1 MADSLVIVESP
12 GKVRTI
18 KKHLGS
24 GYQVMSSVGHV
35 RDLPGSG
42 RKNKSSRKTGRT
54 KLKGKALANYRER
67 QKRNTLIE
75 RMGVNPDK
83 NWSATYEV
91 LPDKIDVV
99 EKLRAAAKKVSKIYL
114 ATDLDREGEAIAWHL
129 QEVIGGENERFVRV
143 VFNEIT
149 QTAIERAFDNPGKLN
164 MDRVNAQQARRFLDR
179 VVGFEL
185 TPLLYAKV
193 ARGLSA
199 GRVQSV
205 AVRLIVEREREIR
218 AFTPEEYWEAS
229 AELRRDDR
237 SLPADSNSTAQI
249 FEVTKYRDDQFRPT
263 SEESAIS
270 LLDEMRQQ
278 SFRVSKHETKIN
290 STRASAPFKTTTLQ
304 QTASTRLNFSVSRTM
319 SAAQRLYE
327 AGLITYM
334 RTDSTNIAHDAI
346 DEVRNH
352 IRNSY
357 PPVDVGGE
365 SQSYLP
371 DKPNVFR
378 SNASSQEAHE
388 AIRPTSVSVK
398 SVSQQG
404 LTRDAVALYDLIWRR
419 FVACQMS
426 PARFKGTTT
435 TVTAGEFE
443 LKRST
448 SIRIFDGYQR
458 VYSMNEAAKGREE
471 RSTDIDYKVGEE
483 LQCKKIDKKQHFT
496 KPPSRFSE
504 ARLIRELERRG
515 IGRPSTYASIISTI
529 QERGYVA
536 LHGKQFSAERIG
548 EVVTD
553 RLVECFDNVLNYDF
567 TAKMESDLDQIAE
580 GQKAWKDVLNVFYGD
595 FSERMRS
602 AADPEHG
609 MRNNEPIQTN
619 ISCDQCGRPMLLRI
633 AKTGVFLSCSGY
645 SLPVKERCSGTKN
658 LIPDEDLEKI
668 LEDDEETDEAATQQ
682 LLSRKKCSIC
692 GTRMDGNIVDIETKI
707 HVCGNFP
714 NCKGNEVEVG
724 EFEIKGYE
732 GPSVECDKCGSTMH
746 LRSGRFGKFFACTNE
761 NCSNTRKMLRDGKVA
776 PPKADPVPMP
786 ELKVEG
792 EDDFYVLRDG
802 ARGIFLA
809 ASKFPNIRKTRQVSV
824 SELLAHGN
832 ELDPKF
838 KYLLAAPEQDP
849 DEGIYVVR
857 FSRASNQQY
866 VASEKDGKPN
876 GWTAFYED
884 GHWVASKR
892 EPKLRRQNRKE
903 GLFKRRR

>member
-24 GYQVMSSVGHV
+24 DYQVMSSVGHV
-35 RDLPGSG
+35 RDLPKSG
-42 RKNKSSRKTGRT
+42 RKNKASKSTARP

-67 QKRNTLIE
+67 QKRNTLVE

-83 NWSATYEV
+83 DWRATYEV

-99 EKLRAAAKKVSKIYL
+99 EKLRDAAKKVSKIYL

-129 QEVIGGENERFVRV
+129 QEVIGGEESKFIRV

-149 QTAIERAFDNPGKLN
+149 ESAIQRAFADPGKIDMN
-164 MDRVNAQQARRFLDR
+164 RVNAQQARRFLDR

-218 AFTPEEYWEAS
+218 AFTPEEYWEAN
-229 AELRRDDR
+229 AQLLREGQ
-237 SLPADSNSTAQI
+237 SLAVDAKDSSQK
-249 FEVTKYRDDQFRPT
+249 FEVTKYRDERFRPT
-263 SEESAIS
+263 SELEATA
-270 LLDEMRQQ
+270 LLDEMAQQ
-278 SFRVSKHETKIN
+278 TFRVAKHETKIN
-290 STRASAPFKTTTLQ
+290 LTRPPAPFKTTTLQ

-319 SAAQRLYE
+319 NAAQRLYE

-334 RTDSTNIAHDAI
+334 RTDSTNVAQEAI

-352 IRNSY
+352 IRKSY
-357 PPVDVGGE
+357 PSATVEGKLV
-365 SQSYLP
+365 SYLP
-371 DKPNVFR
+371 DRPNVYR

-388 AIRPTSVSVK
+388 AIRPTSVSVR
-398 SVSQQG
+398 SVSQQD
-404 LTRDAVALYDLIWRR
+404 LTRDAVSLYDLIWRR

-435 TVTAGEFE
+435 TVRAGEFE
-443 LKRST
+443 LRRST
-448 SIRIFDGYQR
+448 SIRIFDGFQR
-458 VYSMNEAAKGREE
+458 VYNPNDGEKDAEIRAL
-471 RSTDIDYKVGEE
+471 DVDYQVDEV
-483 LQCKKIDKKQHFT
+483 LQCGQIEKEQHFT

-529 QERGYVA
+529 QERGYVT
-536 LHGKQFSAERIG
+536 LHGKQFSAELIG

-553 RLVECFDNVLNYDF
+553 RLVECFENVLSYDF
-567 TAKMESDLDQIAE
+567 TAKMETDLDQIAE
-580 GQKAWKDVLNVFYGD
+580 GQKAWKDVLNLFYGD
-595 FSERMRS
+595 FAERLRS
-602 AADPEHG
+602 ASDADHG
-609 MRNNEPIQTN
+609 MRNNEPLPTDVV
-619 ISCDQCGRPMLLRI
+619 CDKCGRHMMLRV
-633 AKTGVFLSCSGY
+633 AKTGVFLGCSGY
-645 SLPVKERCSGTKN
+645 SLPPKDRCTNTKN
-658 LIPDEDLEKI
+658 LIPDVSVEKVLE
-668 LEDDEETDEAATQQ
+668 ENEESASSAPEH
-682 LLSRKKCSIC
+682 LLTRKKCSIC
-692 GTRMDGNIVDIETKI
+692 GSWMNGSVVDASTKI
-707 HVCGNFP
+707 HICTNFP
-714 NCKGNEVEVG
+714 SCPGYEIETG
-724 EFEIKGYE
+724 QFEIKGYE
-732 GPSVECDKCGSTMH
+732 GPVVECDKCGSDMH
-746 LRSGRFGKFFACTNE
+746 LRNGRFGKFFGCTNE
-761 NCSNTRKMLRDGKVA
+761 NCSNTRKMLRNGQVA

-786 ELKVEG
+786 ELKVDG

-809 ASKFPNIRKTRQVSV
+809 ASKFPQIRKTRQVSV

-838 KYLLAAPEQDP
+838 KYLLTAPEQDSK
-849 DEGIYVVR
+849 GGTYVVR
-857 FSRASNQQY
+857 FSRTSNEQY
-866 VASEKDGKPN
+866 VASEKNGKPN
-876 GWTAFYED
+876 GWTAFYKD
-884 GHWVASKR
+884 GHWVANKQ
-892 EPKLRRQNRKE
+892 EPKLRRQ
-903 GLFKRRR
+903 RRQARAR

>member
-24 GYQVMSSVGHV
+24 GFQVMSSVGHV

-42 RKNKSSRKTGRT
+42 RKHKTSRKAGRT

-99 EKLRAAAKKVSKIYL
+99 EKLRSAAKKVSKIYL

-129 QEVIGGENERFVRV
+129 QEVIGGEDQRFIRV

-149 QTAIERAFDNPGKLN
+149 QTAIERAFENPGKIN

-218 AFTPEEYWEAS
+218 AFTPEEYWEAT
-229 AELRRDDR
+229 AELLRG
-237 SLPADSNSTAQI
+237 NSSVGVDLSTTTQT
-249 FEVTKYRDDQFRPT
+249 FEVTKYRDEQFRPS
-263 SEESAIS
+263 SERSAIS
-270 LLDEMRQQ
+270 LLDEMSEQA
-278 SFRVSKHETKIN
+278 FRVSNHETKIN
-290 STRASAPFKTTTLQ
+290 LTRPPAPFKTTTLQ

-334 RTDSTNIAHDAI
+334 RTDSTNIARDAI

-352 IRNSY
+352 I
-357 PPVDVGGE
+357 
-365 SQSYLP
+365 QASYLP
-371 DKPNVFR
+371 DQVNSESRGYLPDQPNVFR

-388 AIRPTSVSVK
+388 AIRPTSVSVR
-398 SVSQQG
+398 SVSEHG
-404 LTRDAVALYDLIWRR
+404 LTRDAVALYELIWRR
-419 FVACQMS
+419 FVACQMT

-458 VYSMNEAAKGREE
+458 VYSANEAVKEREK
-471 RSTDIDYKVGEE
+471 RSVDIDYEVGER
-483 LQCKKIDKKQHFT
+483 LQCRQIDKEQHFT

-515 IGRPSTYASIISTI
+515 IGRPSTYATIISTI
-529 QERGYVA
+529 QQRGYVA

-580 GQKAWKDVLNVFYGD
+580 GQKAWKEVLNVFYGD
-595 FSERMRS
+595 FSERMRI

-609 MRNNEPIQTN
+609 MRNNEPVQTN
-619 ISCDQCGRPMLLRI
+619 IPCDKCGRLMMLRI

-645 SLPVKERCSGTKN
+645 SLPVKERCNGTKN
-658 LIPDEDLEKI
+658 LVPDAELEKI
-668 LEDDEETDEAATQQ
+668 FDENEETDETATKQ
-682 LLSRKKCSIC
+682 LLARKKCSIC
-692 GTRMDGNIVDIETKI
+692 GTWMEGNVVDARTKI

-714 NCKGNEVEVG
+714 NCPGNEVEDG
-724 EFEIKGYE
+724 EFEIRGYE
-732 GPSVECDKCGSTMH
+732 GPTVECDKCGSTMH
-746 LRSGRFGKFFACTNE
+746 LRSGRFGKFFGCTNE
-761 NCSNTRKMLRDGKVA
+761 NCSNTRKLLRDGKVA

-792 EDDFYVLRDG
+792 EDDFFVLRDG

-809 ASKFPNIRKTRQVSV
+809 ASKFPQIRKTRQVSV

-838 KYLLAAPEQDP
+838 KYLLAAPEQDS
-849 DEGIYVVR
+849 DGGIYVVR
-857 FSRASNQQY
+857 FSRANNQQY
-866 VASEKDGKPN
+866 VASEKNGQPN
-876 GWTAFYED
+876 GWVAFYQD
-884 GHWVASKR
+884 GQWLANKR
-892 EPKLRRQNRKE
+892 ESKPRA
-903 GLFKRRR
+903 RRRATSQT